1 MTERPRSVSEDDLT
15 RLKRER
21 EEADRRYN
29 EALTALDAAIPEL
42 PEFPHQPS
50 PPDDSQGTALNARW
64 EILKSSPAFP
74 AGMRGR
80 LARFVWGLIEPVF
93 TTQQAFNSATVD
105 HINRNLPAQREMQQ
119 ALARAIALLEQ
130 QARQL
135 ARFHTHLMMYLQQI
149 TPYVDTKD
157 YEVAGLGRRITE
169 DAQQEVDR
177 LQVIT
182 RGLAAS
188 VSGVSDEMLRRWESL
203 FARDQ
208 RYSGRIDD
216 VSGRI
221 DEMRSALAI
230 VRQQTTALKRVVER
244 ETREQGNMDTRK
256 HGSTRVQSSVS
267 GSSQPPSAEPSL
279 DAWQYV
285 AFENLFRGSQDEI
298 RKRLE
303 DYGPLFEGAS
313 DVLDVG
319 CGRGEF
325 LEILAARG
333 VSARG
338 IDLNREMV
346 EECRSR
352 GLDAT
357 EIDALTYLRSQAE
370 GSMGGLIATQVVEHL
385 EPPYLL
391 AFLDQAQ
398 RVLRPGAIIVLETI
412 NVACWLA
419 FFESYLRDLTH
430 ARALHPDTLKYLVTA
445 NGFVDA
451 EIQYKVPVDTA
462 NRLQRAPRMVQ
473 RGDDAIG
480 ALSTAFD
487 SNVDRLNRLLFTSM
501 DYAVV
506 ARRP

>member
-1 MTERPRSVSEDDLT
+1 MIERPRSVSEGDLT

-21 EEADRRYN
+21 DEADRRYN
-29 EALTALDAAIPEL
+29 EALTALDAAIQKL
-42 PEFPHQPS
+42 PEFPHPPS
-50 PPDDSQGTALNARW
+50 PPDDSQLPPLNTRW
-64 EILKSSPAFP
+64 EVLKSAPALP
-74 AGMRGR
+74 SGLRGR
-80 LARFVWGLIEPVF
+80 LARFVWGLVAPAF

-105 HINRNLPAQREMQQ
+105 HINRNLPGQRETHQ
-119 ALARAIALLEQ
+119 ALARSIALLEQ
-130 QARQL
+130 QAHHL
-135 ARFHTHLMMYLQQI
+135 ARFESCLIIYLQQI
-149 TPYVDTKD
+149 TRYVDTKD
-157 YEVAGLGRRITE
+157 YEFAGISRRITE
-169 DAQQEVDR
+169 DTQQEIDR
-177 LQVIT
+177 LQAT
-182 RGLAAS
+182 ARGLAAS

-208 RYSGRIDD
+208 RYT
-216 VSGRI
+216 GRI
-221 DEMRSALAI
+221 DEIGSALAV
-230 VRQQTTALKRVVER
+230 VRQQTTALKRIVER
-244 ETREQGNMDTRK
+244 ETREQP
-256 HGSTRVQSSVS
+256 SVS
-267 GSSQPPSAEPSL
+267 GASQPSSAEPPL

-298 RKRLE
+298 RKRLD
-303 DYGPLFEGAS
+303 DYGRLFEGAS

-325 LEILAARG
+325 LDILAARG
-333 VSARG
+333 ISARG

-346 EECRSR
+346 DECRSR

-357 EIDALTYLRSQAE
+357 EIDALSYLRSQADE
-370 GSMGGLIATQVVEHL
+370 SLGGLIATQVVEHF

-398 RVLRPGAIIVLETI
+398 RVLRPRAIIVLETI

-451 EIQYKVPVDTA
+451 EVQYRVPVEAGT
-462 NRLQRAPRMVQ
+462 RLQRAPKMAHQ
-473 RGDDAIG
+473 GGDAM
-480 ALSTAFD
+480 AVLSEAFD
-487 SNVDRLNRLLFTSM
+487 GNVDRLNRILFTSM